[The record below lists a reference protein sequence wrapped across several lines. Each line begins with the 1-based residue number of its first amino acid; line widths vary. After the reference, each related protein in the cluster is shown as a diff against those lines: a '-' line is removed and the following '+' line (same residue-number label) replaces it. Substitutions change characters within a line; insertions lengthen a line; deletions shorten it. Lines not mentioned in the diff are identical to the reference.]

1 MLNNPF
7 PTQSKAGLCL
17 QSFFPASYFPTF
29 QDLTDFK
36 LEQKLNMWNCTLK
49 SKVCNPPHSYFCP
62 DRWTASWQRVDF
74 ASNRVP
80 SQTWREGTCPP
91 PVSSSKWT
99 RGPGIC
105 PCIRRSSDKV
115 CHRRY
120 LRKYNSH
127 SENSFPK
134 CFLFPP
140 FLEYFQVS
148 LSWKKV
154 WGDLLNLFFH
164 SRLRLSPQK
173 PVLIEDIFYQV
184 LKMMNEWLQIY
195 STISYNVKKI
205 YIF

>member
-1 MLNNPF
+1 
-7 PTQSKAGLCL
+7 
-17 QSFFPASYFPTF
+17 
-29 QDLTDFK
+29 
-36 LEQKLNMWNCTLK
+36 MWNCTLK

-74 ASNRVP
+74 ASDRVP

-127 SENSFPK
+127 SENSFLQMFSLPT
-134 CFLFPP
+134 FSFPRTSSTLFGP
-140 FLEYFQVS
+140 VS
-148 LSWKKV
+148 KKPSRLPGRTKEID
-154 WGDLLNLFFH
+154 WYLFFH
-164 SRLRLSPQK
+164 PHSHRHDICQNIYSSRLWTCYILPESAKFASALKQL
-173 PVLIEDIFYQV
+173 PVQDMCSNFLMYRGI
-184 LKMMNEWLQIY
+184 
-195 STISYNVKKI
+195 
-205 YIF
+205 